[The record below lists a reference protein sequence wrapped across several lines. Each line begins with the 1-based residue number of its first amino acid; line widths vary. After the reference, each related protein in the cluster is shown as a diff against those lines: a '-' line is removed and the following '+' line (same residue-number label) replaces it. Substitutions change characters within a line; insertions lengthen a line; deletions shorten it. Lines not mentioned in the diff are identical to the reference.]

1 MKSYRNNQFLAM
13 ALLIVSLILASC
25 AKTDGKLTVTTKP
38 IAEITS
44 VSAKSG
50 GNVTASGDVSVEVSG
65 VCWSES
71 PNPTINDFFTTDN
84 QGVGEYIS
92 FMKNL
97 RSGTKY
103 YVRAYASTS
112 SGVMYGEEKDFTT
125 LSEGGGNNGGGN
137 GGDASFSVSTHGVTE
152 ITFSTAMCGGVVT
165 CNGDMPVTARGVC
178 WNTSPNPTVDQYH
191 TTDGQG
197 AGSFTSNMTGLS
209 ANTKYYVRAY
219 AQSNS
224 QTVYGMEMNFTTNE
238 QPQAPTVT
246 VTLINVTPTYLELKF
261 EPSNNTSYYCYNIG
275 GTLTSSSHVTGV
287 VTKKFTNQ
295 NDQYLQPDT
304 EYEFSV
310 VAYDANGI
318 AGEIIHP
325 KFKTLQVPYA
335 NYYRVG
341 DKFYELSYVKLIN
354 EPTANPY
361 MRSKEIQFWS
371 EPGYWVRFLAIV
383 NWTETDNNWY
393 SGVYTTGGDYN
404 SVGYCFCTFYK
415 NGSGFDTGDGN
426 ALTISK
432 SGNMW
437 IYDYYG
443 ERGAYTAHFV
453 GIPTY

>member
-1 MKSYRNNQFLAM
+1 MKFYRNNQFLAM

-178 WNTSPNPTVDQYH
+178 WSTSPNPTVDQYH

-261 EPSNNTSYYCYNIG
+261 EPSNNTSYYCYNVG
-275 GTLTSSSHVTGV
+275 STLTSTSHHTGV
-287 VTKKFTNQ
+287 TTKKIEQYQ
-295 NDQYLQPDT
+295 NNYFQPDT
-304 EYEFSV
+304 EYEFTI
-310 VAYDANGI
+310 VAYGMDGT
-318 AGEIIHP
+318 AGEVNHP
-325 KFKTLQVPYA
+325 KFKTSPSPYP
-335 NYYRVG
+335 NYLRVYN
-341 DKFYELSYVKLIN
+341 KIYPLY
-354 EPTANPY
+354 TATIRHSVSSNPNY
-361 MRSKEIQFWS
+361 GYKEIFI
-371 EPGYWVRFLAIV
+371 GGDDNWVLLQYVCYYYEI
-383 NWTETDNNWY
+383 DNVWY
-393 SGVYTTGGDYN
+393 SGVYTMNGGDVHQYN
-404 SVGYCFCTFYK
+404 CIFYANGFDEVD
-415 NGSGFDTGDGN
+415 NGSTFSIT
-426 ALTISK
+426 K
-432 SGNMW
+432 SGNMTT
-437 IYDYYG
+437 YDLYG
-443 ERGAYTAHFV
+443 NQGAGKGCVTAHFV
-453 GIPTY
+453 GVPTY